1 MTRYKFI
8 AVWRVDTKTVYC
20 NIEHTRRE
28 MIGDTIR
35 LWDGDMFVGQFDL
48 GFVEVAYF
56 TEARE

>member
-8 AVWRVDTKTVYC
+8 AVWRVDTKTIYC

-28 MIGDTIR
+28 LIGDIIR